1 MRTGR
6 ANSKFY
12 SNHPYFLTFLKAF
25 KSESVFED
33 KNEFL
38 DIVYWLRQLLAVVIG
53 ILWGLIPFKGISA
66 ILLFFLLNIGAVY
79 LYAAMFQRVDEDEY
93 GGFGEI
99 IKEGLMTAFSCYMAS
114 WIVMYDYAHGGTS
127 FT

>member
-6 ANSKFY
+6 ANPKFY
-12 SNHPYFLTFLKAF
+12 TTHPYFLTFLKAF
-25 KSESVFED
+25 KLEAGFDD

-38 DIVYWLRQLLAVVIG
+38 DIIYWLRQVLAVAIG
-53 ILWGLIPFKGISA
+53 ILWGLIPFKGLSA

-93 GGFGEI
+93 G
-99 IKEGLMTAFSCYMAS
+99 
-114 WIVMYDYAHGGTS
+114 
-127 FT
+127 